1 MIAKAGSRFHIPR
14 VLLIL
19 FILGALLRIAA
30 IELRPDEAML
40 IAPDE
45 PEYLE
50 IAQSLAQGHGF
61 SFHGE
66 PTAYRDLLFPAFAAA
81 KSMVIGTRGVFYAQL
96 LLDLCTTVL
105 LFWLGRKWLNEK
117 TRVWLAGAWLLYPA
131 AILYTSLFLTETLSL
146 FLWVLA
152 LCVFAWA
159 DGRKALPPYVILG
172 FILGLLLLTRASGV
186 VLVLAILIHLLY
198 QRQVRATLIVFAV
211 MFVTVL
217 PWMLRNAS
225 AVGQFALNTNQGI
238 NLYIGNHPGTTG
250 SYHFDEDEF
259 LSGEGRARSEVERNV
274 LATELARNYIRS
286 HPLKTLALWPKKFA
300 YFWSTDMALWAHY
313 LPNPA
318 APSLAAQ
325 LHTAPWILLVLTGL
339 AYIAITAGG
348 VAGFVL
354 VKAFPLR
361 GVLILQIVLA
371 TLAALVT
378 YGLPRYHAP
387 LMPALMIGAA
397 AWMQTPGAW
406 RNAVRSHRWMLILLI
421 ALLLAIWMME
431 GYTIAIG

>member
-1 MIAKAGSRFHIPR
+1 M
-14 VLLIL
+14 
-19 FILGALLRIAA
+19 
-30 IELRPDEAML
+30 
-40 IAPDE
+40 
-45 PEYLE
+45 
-50 IAQSLAQGHGF
+50 
-61 SFHGE
+61 
-66 PTAYRDLLFPAFAAA
+66 
-81 KSMVIGTRGVFYAQL
+81 
-96 LLDLCTTVL
+96 
-105 LFWLGRKWLNEK
+105 
-117 TRVWLAGAWLLYPA
+117 
-131 AILYTSLFLTETLSL
+131 
-146 FLWVLA
+146 
-152 LCVFAWA
+152 
-159 DGRKALPPYVILG
+159 ILG
-172 FILGLLLLTRASGV
+172 FILGLLLLTRAPGV

-198 QRQVRATLIVFAV
+198 QRRVRAALIVFAV

-217 PWMLRNAS
+217 PWMLRNAN

-238 NLYIGNHPGTTG
+238 NFYIGNHPGATG

-259 LSGEGRARSEVERNV
+259 LSGGVEGRERSEVERNV